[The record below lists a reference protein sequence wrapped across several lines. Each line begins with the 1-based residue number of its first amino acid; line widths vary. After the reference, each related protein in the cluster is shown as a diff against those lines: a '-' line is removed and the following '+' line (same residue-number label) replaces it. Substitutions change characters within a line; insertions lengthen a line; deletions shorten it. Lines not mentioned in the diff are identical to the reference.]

1 MSNNSKR
8 AREISKQAERELARR
23 QREQQ
28 ALVQDEQLKRDAL
41 QLNADIKMM
50 ETERQ
55 RLIAMA
61 VDLRKTDPEGATTII
76 AQGASLD
83 MAIKNAKRA
92 VIAAQFGT
100 TRSKISE
107 MTRHSLELLEKINS
121 SDVVFKSQK
130 ELTALREKAAIHTIA
145 LKMQD
150 RAYQE
155 ELAIF
160 LGDNNTT
167 GAGSAFE
174 QDVLAAERLAE
185 IDSIDDD

>member
-1 MSNNSKR
+1 MNNNSKR
-8 AREISKQAERELARR
+8 AREINKQAERELERR

-28 ALVQDEQLKRDAL
+28 ALVDAEQLKRDAN
-41 QLNADIKMM
+41 QLNADIEMM
-50 ETERQ
+50 ENERK
-55 RLIAMA
+55 RLVAAA
-61 VDLRKTDPEGATTII
+61 VELRKTDPEGATTLI

-83 MAIKNAKRA
+83 AVIKNAKRA

-107 MTRHSLELLEKINS
+107 LTRRSLELLEKINS

-130 ELTALREKAAIHTIA
+130 ELAALRKKDAIHAIA
-145 LKMQD
+145 LEMQD

-160 LGDNNTT
+160 LGGNNTT

-185 IDSIDDD
+185 IDSIDD